1 MARMALS
8 LEGFRQDVREANEN
22 RLQSGCECGTFVG
35 RVPTGRQRSHK
46 NRLQSGC
53 ALGHFV
59 ERGVGSHV
67 VKLNIF
73 VGRAP
78 TRCPNTGKQAS
89 YAGIDT

>member
-1 MARMALS
+1 MAKMALS
-8 LEGFRQDVREANEN
+8 SEGFRQDVREANEN
-22 RLQSGCECGTFVG
+22 RL
-35 RVPTGRQRSHK
+35 K
-46 NRLQSGC
+46 SGC

-59 ERGVGSHV
+59 ERGVSSHV

-78 TRCPNTGKQAS
+78 TTCPNTGKQAS

>member
-1 MARMALS
+1 
-8 LEGFRQDVREANEN
+8 
-22 RLQSGCECGTFVG
+22 
-35 RVPTGRQRSHK
+35 
-46 NRLQSGC
+46 
-53 ALGHFV
+53 
-59 ERGVGSHV
+59 VGSHV